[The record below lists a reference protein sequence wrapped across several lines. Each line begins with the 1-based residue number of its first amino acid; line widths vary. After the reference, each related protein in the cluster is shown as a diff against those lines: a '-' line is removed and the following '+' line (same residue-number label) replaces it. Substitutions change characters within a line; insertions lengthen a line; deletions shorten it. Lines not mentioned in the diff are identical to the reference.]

1 LNKSL
6 IKVIAT
12 GCGSGYFPFASGT
25 AGTVAAIPLYLVLSP
40 LSWPLYL
47 VTVVAFTFLAFY
59 TSQEAEMIFQE
70 KDSSRIVIDEW
81 AGFLWAMFLVLPT
94 VPHLLVGFV
103 LFRFFD
109 IVKIFPANFFQ
120 NQLPGG
126 YGVVMDDVAAGIYA
140 NVILH
145 ILIRYVNL

>member
-1 LNKSL
+1 M
-6 IKVIAT
+6 AT
-12 GCGSGYFPFASGT
+12 GFGSGYFPYASGT

-40 LSWPLYL
+40 LPWPLYL
-47 VTVVAFTFLAFY
+47 VTVAAFTFLAFY
-59 TSQEAEMIFQE
+59 SSQEAEKIFQE

-81 AGFLWAMFLVLPT
+81 AGFLWAMFIVSPT
-94 VPHLLVGFV
+94 VPHLLAGFA

-109 IVKIFPANFFQ
+109 IVKVFPANIFQ

-145 ILIRYVNL
+145 ILIRYVDL

>member
-1 LNKSL
+1 M
-6 IKVIAT
+6 
-12 GCGSGYFPFASGT
+12 P
-25 AGTVAAIPLYLVLSP
+25 
-40 LSWPLYL
+40 WPLYL
-47 VTVVAFTFLAFY
+47 VTVAAFTFLAFY
-59 TSQEAEMIFQE
+59 SSQEAEKIFQE

-81 AGFLWAMFLVLPT
+81 AGFLWAMFIVSPT
-94 VPHLLVGFV
+94 VPHLLAGFA

-109 IVKIFPANFFQ
+109 IVKVFPANIFQ

-145 ILIRYVNL
+145 ILIRYVDL

>member
-1 LNKSL
+1 
-6 IKVIAT
+6 
-12 GCGSGYFPFASGT
+12 
-25 AGTVAAIPLYLVLSP
+25 
-40 LSWPLYL
+40 

-59 TSQEAEMIFQE
+59 ASQEAEKIFRE

-81 AGFLWAMFLVLPT
+81 AGFLWAMLLVFPT
-94 VPHLLVGFV
+94 LPHLLGGLV

-109 IVKIFPANFFQ
+109 IVKIFPANVFQ

-140 NVILH
+140 NIVLH
-145 ILIRYVNL
+145 ILIRYANL

>member
-1 LNKSL
+1 
-6 IKVIAT
+6 
-12 GCGSGYFPFASGT
+12 
-25 AGTVAAIPLYLVLSP
+25 
-40 LSWPLYL
+40 

-59 TSQEAEMIFQE
+59 TSNEAEKIFQE

-81 AGFLWAMFLVLPT
+81 NGFFCTMFLVLPT
-94 VPHLLVGFV
+94 VPHLLAGFA

-120 NQLPGG
+120 NRLPGG

-140 NVILH
+140 NIILH